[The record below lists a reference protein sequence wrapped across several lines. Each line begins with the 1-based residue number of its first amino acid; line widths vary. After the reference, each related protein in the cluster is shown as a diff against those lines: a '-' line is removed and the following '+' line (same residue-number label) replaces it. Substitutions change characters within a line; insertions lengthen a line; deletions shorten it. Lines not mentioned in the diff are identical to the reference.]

1 MENSKQDYLIYNKLK
16 INRQNISDVSL
27 NSDVI
32 TPTYRTKHNS
42 DSMYGNKKVVIE
54 ALERKD
60 YDLIRNVSNYFYRAS
75 GVYQKVCNY
84 LATLYRYD
92 WYVEPRIFNQNVKE
106 DKITSDF
113 MKTLDFLD
121 SSNIKKMCA
130 DICLNVIRNG
140 CYYAYDMST
149 DEEVILQELPAK
161 YCRSIYSVKNVPAVE
176 FNVSFFDDKFG
187 STEYRN
193 KILKL
198 FPKEIQEGY
207 KQYKLNQLKDET
219 SIVGIKPNNWYKE
232 GWILLDPDKAVKF
245 SLSNGVG
252 GEDVP
257 ILYNSI
263 PDIIDLDAAEMLDK
277 KKQAQQLVKILV
289 QKLPT
294 NKNGD
299 LIFDND
305 EAADIHMNAVEML
318 KNTVGVDILTTFA
331 DIEDIDLSDSSEM
344 SSDAV
349 DNATDAVYRSMGVTE
364 NLFNTDGNLSTEK
377 SIAVDEAAMR
387 TLILQMEA
395 FFQKRVDTRNTKN
408 NKKYKFKFHF
418 LNTTIFNYKDLSD
431 KYKSQV
437 SIGFSKVLPQIA
449 LGHSQSS
456 ILNTAFFENQ
466 ILNLSAIMIPP
477 LQSSVMNIDTIK
489 ALDKNGEVAQD
500 LSKNNTEDS
509 AVGRP
514 EKAEGEKSDKTIANQ
529 ESMN

>member
-1 MENSKQDYLIYNKLK
+1 M
-16 INRQNISDVSL
+16 
-27 NSDVI
+27 
-32 TPTYRTKHNS
+32 
-42 DSMYGNKKVVIE
+42 
-54 ALERKD
+54 
-60 YDLIRNVSNYFYRAS
+60 
-75 GVYQKVCNY
+75 
-84 LATLYRYD
+84 
-92 WYVEPRIFNQNVKE
+92 
-106 DKITSDF
+106 
-113 MKTLDFLD
+113 
-121 SSNIKKMCA
+121 
-130 DICLNVIRNG
+130 
-140 CYYAYDMST
+140 
-149 DEEVILQELPAK
+149 
-161 YCRSIYSVKNVPAVE
+161 
-176 FNVSFFDDKFG
+176 
-187 STEYRN
+187 
-193 KILKL
+193 
-198 FPKEIQEGY
+198 
-207 KQYKLNQLKDET
+207 
-219 SIVGIKPNNWYKE
+219 
-232 GWILLDPDKAVKF
+232 
-245 SLSNGVG
+245 
-252 GEDVP
+252 P

-387 TLILQMEA
+387 TLVLQMEA
-395 FFQKRVDTRNTKN
+395 FFQKRVDARNTKN

-466 ILNLSAIMIPP
+466 ILNLSAVMIPP